1 MMVKKYLK
9 PIFFWALF
17 ILGILILSKS
27 VNLAYREIANFMSD
41 SGIGLNKDL
50 YILFLEQ
57 CIKKNILIGL
67 ILSILGGFG
76 GLINMNK
83 K

>member
-1 MMVKKYLK
+1 MIKKYLK

-17 ILGILILSKS
+17 ILGILILSRS

-50 YILFLEQ
+50 YVLFLEQ

>member
-9 PIFFWALF
+9 SIFFWALF

-50 YILFLEQ
+50 YVLFLEQ

>member
-1 MMVKKYLK
+1 
-9 PIFFWALF
+9 LF

-50 YILFLEQ
+50 YVLFLEQ

>member
-1 MMVKKYLK
+1 MMIKKYLK

-17 ILGILILSKS
+17 ILGILILSRS

-57 CIKKNILIGL
+57 CIKKIY
-67 ILSILGGFG
+67 S
-76 GLINMNK
+76 
-83 K
+83 

>member
-17 ILGILILSKS
+17 ILGILILSRS
-27 VNLAYREIANFMSD
+27 VKLAYREIANFMID
-41 SGIGLNKDL
+41 RGIGLNKDL
-50 YILFLEQ
+50 YTLFLEQ

>member
-17 ILGILILSKS
+17 ILGILILSRS
-27 VNLAYREIANFMSD
+27 VNLAYREIANFMID
-41 SGIGLNKDL
+41 RGIGLNKDL
-50 YILFLEQ
+50 YTLFLEQ

>member
-27 VNLAYREIANFMSD
+27 VNLAYREIANFMID
-41 SGIGLNKDL
+41 RGIGLNKDL
-50 YILFLEQ
+50 YTLFLEQ